1 MAGINFKL
9 QIGIFV
15 GLTCIGGISS
25 TVYRDLKGNFSVSSY
40 GTELTCEEVQ
50 NLESGGPKEDE

>member
-1 MAGINFKL
+1 MNYKL

-25 TVYRDLKGNFSVSSY
+25 TVYRDLQGNFSVSSY
-40 GTELTCEEVQ
+40 GTELPCEEVER
-50 NLESGGPKEDE
+50 LESGSPKEDE

>member
-1 MAGINFKL
+1 MNYKL
-9 QIGIFV
+9 EIGIFV

-25 TVYRDLKGNFSVSSY
+25 TVYRDLQGNFTVSSY